1 MFDELRITLP
11 DGYSAY
17 TRIFRATGCQGG
29 VLFIH
34 GIQSH
39 CGWFEASGARLAEA
53 GFTVL
58 QPDRRGSGRNG
69 RDKGHAES
77 AAQLID
83 DAFACLDVLAEETGA
98 GRHHLVGV
106 SWGGKLV
113 AAMHVTRPE
122 RTASLTLVTPGLF
135 PIVGV
140 SKSEMFRIGMS
151 MVAAPD
157 RLYDIPL
164 NDPELFTSVPER
176 IEYLRQDPYQIHQAT
191 AGFYLA
197 SRRMDK
203 ISLKLGKAPPVPT
216 LLMLAADEHIIDNQK
231 TGAFIRELNWANTA
245 ITTYR
250 RSRHAL
256 EFDPD
261 REAYLDDLC
270 LWIRAPIAFAAGEVS
285 TPPKR

>member
-1 MFDELRITLP
+1 
-11 DGYSAY
+11 
-17 TRIFRATGCQGG
+17 
-29 VLFIH
+29 
-34 GIQSH
+34 
-39 CGWFEASGARLAEA
+39 
-53 GFTVL
+53 
-58 QPDRRGSGRNG
+58 
-69 RDKGHAES
+69 
-77 AAQLID
+77 
-83 DAFACLDVLAEETGA
+83 
-98 GRHHLVGV
+98 
-106 SWGGKLV
+106 
-113 AAMHVTRPE
+113 
-122 RTASLTLVTPGLF
+122 
-135 PIVGV
+135 
-140 SKSEMFRIGMS
+140 